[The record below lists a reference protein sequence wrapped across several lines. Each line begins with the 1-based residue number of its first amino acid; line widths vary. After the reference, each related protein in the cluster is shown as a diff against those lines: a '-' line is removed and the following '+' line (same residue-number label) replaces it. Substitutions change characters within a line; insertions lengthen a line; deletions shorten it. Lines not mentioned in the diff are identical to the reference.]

1 MKFNYDPIK
10 LKCIY
15 EEKHKKDGIRLFA
28 DRILPRCLKKSELEY
43 DDWIKQLCPSTSLRK
58 KWHRKE
64 ISYSQFSG
72 LYAIELDSQ
81 HHKID
86 CIAEMA
92 KKNSVTLLSAVKD
105 FEISHL
111 PILKKHI
118 LLALEENSFG
128 NSNEYSSPVCYENLQ

>member
-1 MKFNYDPIK
+1 MEFNYDPIK
-10 LKCIY
+10 LKRIY

-28 DRILPRCLKKSELEY
+28 DRIWPRGLKKSDLGY
-43 DDWIKQLCPSTSLRK
+43 DEWIKQLCPSTSLIK

-64 ISYSQFSG
+64 ISYSQFSDH
-72 LYAIELDSQ
+72 YTKELDTQ
-81 HHKID
+81 QHKID

-105 FEISHL
+105 LEISHL

>member
-1 MKFNYDPIK
+1 MEFNYDPIK
-10 LKCIY
+10 LKRIY

-28 DRILPRCLKKSELEY
+28 DRILPRGLKKSELEY
-43 DDWIKQLCPSTSLRK
+43 DEWIKQLCPSASLRK

-64 ISYSQFSG
+64 ISYSQFSEH
-72 LYAIELDSQ
+72 YDKELDSQ
-81 HHKID
+81 QYKID

-105 FEISHL
+105 LEISHL

>member
-1 MKFNYDPIK
+1 MEFNYDPIK
-10 LKCIY
+10 LKRIY

-28 DRILPRCLKKSELEY
+28 DRIWPRGLKKSELEY
-43 DDWIKQLCPSTSLRK
+43 DEWIKQLCPSTSLRK

-64 ISYSQFSG
+64 ISYSQFSDH
-72 LYAIELDSQ
+72 YAKELDTQ
-81 HHKID
+81 QHKID

-105 FEISHL
+105 LEISHL